1 MFFVKLRT
9 LNITYKRNLVLINGI
24 RFLFTYWLI
33 IYAVTSL
40 KMQADPLCAFGL
52 DRHYDCIFFI

>member
-1 MFFVKLRT
+1 MASGFFLD
-9 LNITYKRNLVLINGI
+9 IGI
-24 RFLFTYWLI
+24 FTYGVVTDRNFRGICLI

-52 DRHYDCIFFI
+52 DRTLQ